1 MENGELKMDNEE
13 NHQFKKTDFGFNSE
27 EWKEYELGD
36 LFDFLKGKKLPK
48 SVIFDDAPYKCLHYG
63 ELFTHYLEKITEI
76 KSRTYQ
82 NKSESV
88 LSKSNDVL
96 MPTSD
101 VTPNGLAKASCINQD
116 GVILGGDVLIIRA
129 KERKKVNGVFLS
141 YLIRLNKEEVMK
153 RISGTTVY
161 HLYGSDLKTFPVKLP
176 NFDEQQAIAAALSD
190 VDGLIDS
197 LEKLIA
203 KKRDM
208 KTATMQQL
216 LTGKKRLPDFD
227 ASKSYKQT
235 GIGILPED
243 WDLALL
249 GEIFEI
255 TSSKR
260 VFQNEWQKSGVPFY
274 RAREL
279 AVLGE
284 KGEVDNDLF
293 IDHDLYEKHKRNY
306 GVPQIDDVLVTGV
319 GTLGKVYVV
328 PDESLFY
335 FKDGNIIWFKVRGRL
350 NSYFLKQL
358 YYTPL
363 IEHQIS
369 ESSAGSTV
377 GTYTITGAKKTLI
390 PVPKL
395 EEQKAIAGVL
405 SDMDYEIN
413 SLEQRLKK
421 ARSLK
426 TGMMQELLTGKTR
439 LIQPAMQAKVSKIKH
454 NKYFE
459 DAVIIAVLADRFGSE
474 EFPLHRFRYT
484 KFSYLLRRR
493 IQQNTEQYLKKVAG
507 PYNPQTRY
515 GGAETISINKKYV
528 NVKNKGFIAG
538 NDIDEAKKY
547 FDKWFEIKSLDWLE
561 RFRFTTNERLE
572 LWTTVDMAMQDLRKQ
587 NRKVTVSQIKN
598 VIQSNKEW
606 NKKLSKE
613 LFSDANIQKA
623 IDKSLD
629 LFGH

>member
-63 ELFTHYLEKITEI
+63 ELFTHYLEKIIEI

-216 LTGKKRLPDFD
+216 LTGKKRLQGFN
-227 ASKSYKQT
+227 ASKGYKQT
-235 GIGILPED
+235 NIGIIPED
-243 WDLALL
+243 WDVMPISSLC
-249 GEIFEI
+249 EIVSGGTPSTSSTAFWFKGHIPWCTPSDITGTSGKYIDKTNRNI
-255 TSSKR
+255 TSLGLSKSTANILP
-260 VFQNEWQKSGVPFY
+260 VGSLLLCS
-274 RAREL
+274 RATI
-279 AVLGE
+279 
-284 KGEVDNDLF
+284 GEVKIANTKIATNQGFKSLVCNAVDNEF
-293 IDHDLYEKHKRNY
+293 MYYK
-306 GVPQIDDVLVTGV
+306 VL
-319 GTLGKVYVV
+319 TL
-328 PDESLFY
+328 
-335 FKDGNIIWFKVRGRL
+335 KDK
-350 NSYFLKQL
+350 FLQFS
-358 YYTPL
+358 
-363 IEHQIS
+363 I
-369 ESSAGSTV
+369 GSTFLEFS
-377 GTYTITGAKKTLI
+377 KKDIARLQVD
-390 PVPKL
+390 VPKL
-395 EEQKAIAGVL
+395 EEQKAIASVL
-405 SDMDYEIN
+405 SDMDYEIDA
-413 SLEQRLKK
+413 LEQRLEK

-439 LIQPAMQAKVSKIKH
+439 LIQPAMQAQMSKTKH
-454 NKYFE
+454 NIHFE

-474 EFPLHRFRYT
+474 QYPLHRFRYT
-484 KFSYLLRRR
+484 KFSYLLRRCV
-493 IQQNTEQYLKKVAG
+493 QQNTEQYLKKVAG

-538 NDIDEAKKY
+538 IDIDEAKKY

-572 LWTTVDMAMQDLRKQ
+572 LWTTVEYGNARPK
-587 NRKVTVSQIKN
+587 RTK
-598 VIQSNKEW
+598 
-606 NKKLSKE
+606 
-613 LFSDANIQKA
+613 
-623 IDKSLD
+623 
-629 LFGH
+629 